1 MSILIA
7 EMSTYKYYL
16 MVGRLLG
23 FLFEQILVTLEI
35 LDISFTKDMI
45 YLKFI
50 V

>member
-1 MSILIA
+1 
-7 EMSTYKYYL
+7 